1 MSQSSTRSKKTAVIT
16 GAASGIGLGLA
27 RHASEL
33 GMNVVLADRD
43 EQMLRDAANSLSG
56 PKLAIITDV
65 TSESDMVRLRDSA
78 YAEFGQV
85 DLLFNNAGILSSG
98 RCWEIDAHTWQRSL
112 DINIGGIVNG
122 LRVFVPA
129 LLEAKRPAR
138 IINTAS
144 VGGFFPAPF
153 MGPYSVSKYA
163 VVALTEVL
171 ALELAALGSQ
181 VEVSLL
187 APGPVKTNILG
198 EDAPASTELLMEKMR
213 SMTDS
218 KGMDAADFAGIVFK
232 SIAAGDFWIVPQ
244 PDSLDPRVRKRT
256 DDILERRSPVQPK

>member
-1 MSQSSTRSKKTAVIT
+1 MSKKTVVIT

-27 RHASEL
+27 RHASNQ
-33 GMNVVLADRD
+33 GMNVVLADRNA
-43 EQMLRDAANSLSG
+43 EMLRSAESSLSG
-56 PKLAIITDV
+56 SALAIVTDV
-65 TSESDMVRLRDSA
+65 TDESDVARLRDST

-85 DLLFNNAGILSSG
+85 DFLFNNAGILSSG
-98 RCWEIDAHTWQRSL
+98 RCWEIDATTWQRSL

-122 LRVFVPA
+122 LRAFVPA

-171 ALELAALGSQ
+171 ALELAALESQ
-181 VEVSLL
+181 IEVSLL

-198 EDAPASTELLMEKMR
+198 EKAPGSTEVLMDKMR
-213 SMTDS
+213 SMTDR
-218 KGMDAADFAGIVFK
+218 KGMDAAEFAKIVFE
-232 SIAAGDFWIVPQ
+232 SIGAGDFWIVPQ
-244 PDSLDPRVRKRT
+244 PDSLDPRVRKRA
-256 DDILERRSPVQPK
+256 DDILERRSPVQPKQ